1 MAIYM
6 TMEKEKVAAVVDRCE
21 HVDDDIFKVK
31 KPGAMGTV
39 TISDTKDVI
48 TVPTPSADPRDPLN
62 LPKWRKMLFIVLLSI
77 LSSIGL
83 ALVSGFGGLLGFYIP
98 QYEVEGVGYNGISRL
113 MTFPTMFMGV
123 GNRICIP
130 LARAIGRRPVYLGS
144 LVLLVAGGVLTAYAK
159 DYNWHLGARMLL
171 GFSAVNSEALEI
183 HFLHER
189 STCIT
194 YQVTIP
200 TMMNCVYC
208 LFVSPIAGATGPGN
222 WYNLWAGLTAA
233 TLLFSIFLA
242 PETKYVRSL
251 AAYGQTTET
260 SSANQIVPKNSLCLR
275 ELCIAEV
282 AIRYAAFLCGT
293 RLERR
298 TLSVAS
304 ESCVSFFTDWRLMKT
319 SQNTF
324 QVLPFPNVLW
334 AFCLNGLTI
343 GVNIVISTTYGE
355 TMQTGYGW
363 GHSSV
368 SYVTAGQIVTALIA
382 LPVLVKGS
390 DWAIKYAAKRNG
402 GVHELENRLLLLWL
416 PIIVGVISATI
427 YGQAAQHP
435 DQYHWFAIAFVYA
448 AYYFCFLGANIGGI
462 TYLLDSYPARSAPVL
477 VVICAF
483 RGFVSFGTSYGV
495 TDFIETSGYDG
506 SFGTYAGLT
515 ALFGLLGLPVFF
527 FGKRIRQFTG
537 RWAVEST
544 NGRPSQSY

>member
-1 MAIYM
+1 
-6 TMEKEKVAAVVDRCE
+6 
-21 HVDDDIFKVK
+21 
-31 KPGAMGTV
+31 MGTV
-39 TISDTKDVI
+39 TISNTEDVI
-48 TVPTPSADPRDPLN
+48 MVPTPSADPQDPLN

-77 LSSIGL
+77 FSSIGL
-83 ALVSGFGGLLGFYIP
+83 ALVSGFGGLLGFYTP
-98 QYEVEGVGYNGISRL
+98 QYEAEGVGYNGISRL

-123 GNRICIP
+123 GNLICIP
-130 LARAIGRRPVYLGS
+130 LAMAIGRRPVYLGS
-144 LVLLVAGGVLTAYAK
+144 LVLLVAGGVLAAYAK

-171 GFSAVNSEALEI
+171 GFSAGNSEAPEI

-194 YQVTIP
+194 YQVTIQ
-200 TMMNCVYC
+200 TVVNCVYC
-208 LFVSPIAGATGPGN
+208 LFASPIAGAIGPGN
-222 WYNLWAGLTAA
+222 WYNLGAGLSAA

-242 PETKYVRSL
+242 PETKY
-251 AAYGQTTET
+251 
-260 SSANQIVPKNSLCLR
+260 
-275 ELCIAEV
+275 
-282 AIRYAAFLCGT
+282 
-293 RLERR
+293 
-298 TLSVAS
+298 
-304 ESCVSFFTDWRLMKT
+304 
-319 SQNTF
+319 NTF
-324 QVLPFPNVLW
+324 QVLLFPNVLW

-343 GVNIVISTTYGE
+343 GVNIAIGTTYGE
-355 TMQTGYGW
+355 IMQTGYGW

-382 LPVLVKGS
+382 LPVLGKGS

-402 GVHELENRLLLLWL
+402 GVHEPENRLLLLWL

-435 DQYHWFAIAFVYA
+435 DQYHWFAIAYVYA

-462 TYLLDSYPARSAPVL
+462 TYLLGSYPARSAPVL

-495 TDFIETSGYDG
+495 THFIETSGYDG

-537 RWAVEST
+537 RWAVKST
-544 NGRPSQSY
+544 SGRPSQSY

>member
-1 MAIYM
+1 
-6 TMEKEKVAAVVDRCE
+6 MEKEKVTAVVDRYE
-21 HVDDDIFKVK
+21 HVDDDIVKVK
-31 KPGAMGTV
+31 KPGTMGTV
-39 TISDTKDVI
+39 TISDTEDVI
-48 TVPTPSADPRDPLN
+48 MVPTPNPLN

-77 LSSIGL
+77 FSSIGL

-98 QYEVEGVGYNGISRL
+98 EYEAEGVGYNGISRL

-123 GNRICIP
+123 GNLLCIP
-130 LARAIGRRPVYLGS
+130 LAMAIGRRPVYLGS
-144 LVLLVAGGVLTAYAK
+144 LVLLVAGGVLAAYAK

-171 GFSAVNSEALEI
+171 GFSAGNSEALEI

-194 YQVTIP
+194 YQVTIQ
-200 TMMNCVYC
+200 TVVNCVYC
-208 LFVSPIAGATGPGN
+208 LFASPIAGAIGPGN
-222 WYNLWAGLTAA
+222 W
-233 TLLFSIFLA
+233 
-242 PETKYVRSL
+242 
-251 AAYGQTTET
+251 
-260 SSANQIVPKNSLCLR
+260 
-275 ELCIAEV
+275 
-282 AIRYAAFLCGT
+282 
-293 RLERR
+293 
-298 TLSVAS
+298 
-304 ESCVSFFTDWRLMKT
+304 
-319 SQNTF
+319 NTF
-324 QVLPFPNVLW
+324 QVLLFPNVLW

-343 GVNIVISTTYGE
+343 GVNIAIGTTYGE
-355 TMQTGYGW
+355 SMQTGYGW

-368 SYVTAGQIVTALIA
+368 SYMTAGQIVTALIA
-382 LPVLVKGS
+382 LPVLGKGS

-402 GVHELENRLLLLWL
+402 GVHEPENRLLLLWL

-435 DQYHWFAIAFVYA
+435 DQYHWFAIAFAHA
-448 AYYFCFLGANIGGI
+448 AYCFCFLGANIGGI
-462 TYLLDSYPARSAPVL
+462 TYLLDSYPARSARVL

-506 SFGTYAGLT
+506 SFGTYAGPT

-537 RWAVEST
+537 KWAVKST

>member
-1 MAIYM
+1 
-6 TMEKEKVAAVVDRCE
+6 MEKEKVTAIVDKYE
-21 HVDDDIFKVK
+21 HVDDDIVKVK

-39 TISDTKDVI
+39 TISDTEDVI
-48 TVPTPSADPRDPLN
+48 MVPTPSADPQDPLN
-62 LPKWRKMLFIVLLSI
+62 MPKWRKMLFIVLLSI
-77 LSSIGL
+77 FSSIGL

-98 QYEVEGVGYNGISRL
+98 QYEAEGIGYNGISRL

-123 GNRICIP
+123 GNLICIP
-130 LARAIGRRPVYLGS
+130 LAMAIGRRPVYLGS
-144 LVLLVAGGVLTAYAK
+144 LVLLVAGGVLAAYAK

-171 GFSAVNSEALEI
+171 GFSAGNSEALEI

-194 YQVTIP
+194 YQVTIQ
-200 TMMNCVYC
+200 TVVNCVYC
-208 LFVSPIAGATGPGN
+208 LFASPIAGAIGPRN
-222 WYNLWAGLTAA
+222 WYNLGAGLSAA

-260 SSANQIVPKNSLCLR
+260 VSDNLDDCHDNSPPQIRISERPAFDYENFAARTWRSDLRLFSVVPDWSEGLYALR
-275 ELCIAEV
+275 
-282 AIRYAAFLCGT
+282 
-293 RLERR
+293 
-298 TLSVAS
+298 
-304 ESCVSFFTDWRLMKT
+304 
-319 SQNTF
+319 NTF
-324 QVLPFPNVLW
+324 QVLLFPNVLW

-343 GVNIVISTTYGE
+343 GVNIAIGTTYGE
-355 TMQTGYGW
+355 IMQTGYGW

-382 LPVLVKGS
+382 LPVLGKGS
-390 DWAIKYAAKRNG
+390 DWAIKRAAKRNG
-402 GVHELENRLLLLWL
+402 GVHEPENRLLLLWL

-435 DQYHWFAIAFVYA
+435 DQYHWFAIAFAYA

-495 TDFIETSGYDG
+495 TNFIETSGYDG

-527 FGKRIRQFTG
+527 YGKRIRQFTG
-537 RWAVEST
+537 KWAVKST